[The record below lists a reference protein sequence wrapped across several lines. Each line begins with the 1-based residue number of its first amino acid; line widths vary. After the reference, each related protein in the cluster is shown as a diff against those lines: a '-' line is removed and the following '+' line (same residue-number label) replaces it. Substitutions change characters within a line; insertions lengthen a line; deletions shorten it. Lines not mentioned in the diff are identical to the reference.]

1 MRQGLKRQAFAARYV
16 CEMVSRETVL
26 IGKLPTRLISSLT
39 SCFPSRSMVDCL
51 RWTGGLCSTVSPQ
64 EEAERH
70 VARSID
76 RCRYARPSIPPLP
89 ACRSHAEG
97 GQVGPLWP
105 RVHRLLEEQCPHTIH
120 SGETRLSTH
129 WRTPHGAYA
138 VGEVFPFTYQGRPYD
153 GRVIERHVSRAEGL
167 VELHVQAAGGEEQA
181 PSNAPAH
188 AESDG
193 VHGWLRLGELREH
206 LPILVGFTVPA

>member
-1 MRQGLKRQAFAARYV
+1 M
-16 CEMVSRETVL
+16 
-26 IGKLPTRLISSLT
+26 
-39 SCFPSRSMVDCL
+39 
-51 RWTGGLCSTVSPQ
+51 
-64 EEAERH
+64 
-70 VARSID
+70 
-76 RCRYARPSIPPLP
+76 PPLP
-89 ACRSHAEG
+89 SCRRHADG
-97 GQVGPLWP
+97 GQVRPLWP
-105 RVHRLLEEQCPHTIH
+105 RVHSLLEEQCPHTIH

-153 GRVIERHVSRAEGL
+153 GRVIERHVSRVEGL

-181 PSNAPAH
+181 PSSAPAH